1 MKIVF
6 DEPEKA
12 YDSKPTRIT
21 YGYDRHVRSWC
32 IIVEDQEGNEV
43 ESSYIGTLSGCMKEI
58 DYFKS
63 KYGIDEVIRYK
74 AY

>member
-1 MKIVF
+1 MRITFV
-6 DEPEKA
+6 DDTVE
-12 YDSKPTRIT
+12 SKPTRIT

-43 ESSYIGTLSGCMKEI
+43 ESEYLGTLSGCMKEI

-63 KYGIDEVIRYK
+63 KYGIDEVIRYR